1 MCGASAQ
8 TTGKAT
14 IPVSDRVFQ
23 ALQTPTNTVSAA
35 HPATCQRSWRRVVWQ
50 KASLCAHLP
59 QVRRPSLLH
68 GRHEPPYGGCL
79 ENHSNLA
86 RQLLAFFSLFF
97 R

>member
-1 MCGASAQ
+1 MTA
-8 TTGKAT
+8 KAT
-14 IPVSDRVFQ
+14 IPASDQVVQ
-23 ALQTPTNTVSAA
+23 AVPPTNTVSAA
-35 HPATCQRSWRRVVWQ
+35 RHSAVRQRPWRQVVWQ

-86 RQLLAFFSLFF
+86 RQLPAFFSLFF